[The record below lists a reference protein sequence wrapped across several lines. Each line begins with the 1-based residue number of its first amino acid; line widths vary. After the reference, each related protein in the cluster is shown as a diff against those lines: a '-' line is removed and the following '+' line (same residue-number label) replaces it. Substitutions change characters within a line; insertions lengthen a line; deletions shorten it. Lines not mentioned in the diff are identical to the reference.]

1 MTYAKAV
8 AFRMNQICKEQN
20 ITLNRLAT
28 ISGLTQ
34 STLDNISKGHTKN
47 PSLRTIHRLAVGL
60 NMTVAEFLDFDL
72 MNETIFENE

>member
-1 MTYAKAV
+1 
-8 AFRMNQICKEQN
+8 MNQICKEQN